1 MPPIQLGLATGGGLS
16 DRAFSDLYRA
26 FNDVFERCEATLP
39 HTAFPPVSI
48 VVHVSG
54 PVTNWGPPAVG
65 RVVRHRKPV
74 SLEIA
79 IVISRSEWEDFS
91 RESHREVLILRVG
104 EALQA
109 AAANLEKAGTVQ
121 GAHSL
126 SKFWQLA
133 TAEFRLWP
141 IPPDQLLGPPG
152 ACPKCGGRL
161 RTRLARQCRLCGAD
175 WH

>member
-1 MPPIQLGLATGGGLS
+1 MHTVRLGLVTGGGLS

-26 FNDVFERCEATLP
+26 LNDVCERCEATISQA
-39 HTAFPPVSI
+39 AFPPVSV

-54 PVTNWGPPAVG
+54 SVTDWGPPAVG

-79 IVISRSEWEDFS
+79 VVINRSEWEDLF
-91 RESHREVLILRVG
+91 REAHRDILILRVG
-104 EALQA
+104 EAVQA
-109 AAANLEKAGTVQ
+109 AAANLEKARKVQ
-121 GAHSL
+121 DARSL
-126 SKFWQLA
+126 PKFWQLVA
-133 TAEFRLWP
+133 AEFRLWP
-141 IPPDQLLGPPG
+141 IPSDELLGPPV